1 MQGFRTWFARRG
13 LVVLAAATLAAG
25 VASLFI
31 GAGGAVGASPDGE
44 VGYFLTSRLPR
55 TLALLLAGSAMALSG
70 MIMQLLARNRFAE
83 PSTAGT
89 IDSATLGVLVV
100 MIFAPGLPII
110 GKMLVG
116 TVAALIGTALFMLIL
131 RRMPLRDPLMVPLVG
146 IMLGGVI
153 GAVAS
158 YLAYRLDLLQALTG
172 LQTANFSAMMQG
184 RYELMWLA
192 LALGV
197 AAFVAADRFTVAG
210 LGDDFTTNL
219 GLDYGRIVAL
229 GLLIVAMNTAL
240 VVVHVGAI
248 PFIGLVVP
256 NLVAMA
262 LGDNVKRT
270 APWVA
275 LLGALLVA
283 VSDVIGRLVNWPY
296 EIPLGMIMSVV
307 GAAIFLAILLRSD
320 QPRDRHRLAPE
331 AAKEVPRAELH

>member
-1 MQGFRTWFARRG
+1 M
-13 LVVLAAATLAAG
+13 TLAAG

-44 VGYFLTSRLPR
+44 VGYFLTSRVPR
-55 TLALLLAGSAMALSG
+55 TIALLLAGTAMALSG
-70 MIMQLLARNRFAE
+70 MIMQMLARNRFAE

-89 IDSATLGVLVV
+89 IDSATLGVLIV
-100 MIFAPGLPII
+100 MIFAPGMPVL
-110 GKMLVG
+110 GKMAAG
-116 TVAALIGTALFMLIL
+116 TVAALVGTALFMLIL
-131 RRMPLRDPLMVPLVG
+131 RRMPMRDPLMVPLVG

-192 LALGV
+192 LLLSA
-197 AAFVAADRFTVAG
+197 AAFLAADRFTVAG

-219 GLDYGRIVAL
+219 GLNYGRIVAF

-248 PFIGLVVP
+248 PFIGLIVP

-262 LGDNVKRT
+262 LGDNVRRT

-275 LLGALLVA
+275 LLGAFLVV
-283 VSDVIGRLVNWPY
+283 VSDIIGRVVNWPY
-296 EIPLGMIMSVV
+296 EIPLGLIMSVV
-307 GAAIFLAILLRSD
+307 GAAIFLAILLRPET
-320 QPRDRHRLAPE
+320 PRSRRHLTPE
-331 AAKEVPRAELH
+331 AAKEAPRAELD